1 MPEFARSH
9 FDLLS
14 PYRREAKGADLF
26 LEFLVFARNNFV
38 CLLPNFDLLLPGNE
52 VRDFSRNHFDLLL
65 PYGLEVKAGLDFPR
79 IMPLLEQ
86 SELSLFPLDARSG
99 GGLYPPRIKLY

>member
-26 LEFLVFARNNFV
+26 LEILGFARNHFV
-38 CLLPNFDLLLPGNE
+38 LLLPNFDLLLPGNE

-65 PYGLEVKAGLDFPR
+65 PYGLEVKAGLDFPC
-79 IMPLLEQ
+79 IMPLLVET
-86 SELSLFPLDARSG
+86 SLFPLDARSG
-99 GGLYPPRIKLY
+99 GDLYPPRIKLY